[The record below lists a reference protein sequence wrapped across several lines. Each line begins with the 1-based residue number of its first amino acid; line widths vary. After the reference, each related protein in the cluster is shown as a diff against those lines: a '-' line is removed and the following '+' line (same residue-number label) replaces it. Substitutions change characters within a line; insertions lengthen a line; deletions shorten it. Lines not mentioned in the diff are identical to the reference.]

1 MKKFTTFS
9 LNKFPVLQLLIPI
22 LITVFYLILL
32 FRSTVKIL
40 FHNLAKANKLKT
52 EIIATEKEW
61 ANIKSLENKIL
72 LAKEKIDNYEK
83 KLPREKDI
91 PTILEYLSDS
101 ARKFNVRIVEIK
113 PIKQGKNNKKQN
125 SIYYTVPISL
135 KAECG
140 YHQLGRF
147 LNKLEKANRFMKIN
161 DIEIEATSSRGNMLE
176 VHLIIATYVMS
187 PR

>member
-9 LNKFPVLQLLIPI
+9 LDKFPVLQFLIPI
-22 LITVFYLILL
+22 LITICYLIL
-32 FRSTVKIL
+32 FFPPTVKIC
-40 FHNLAKANKLKT
+40 FQNLAKANKLKA
-52 EIIATEKEW
+52 EIIVTEEEW
-61 ANIKSLENKIL
+61 ANIRSLENKIL
-72 LAKEKIDNYEK
+72 LAKKKIDNYEK

-101 ARKFNVRIVEIK
+101 AKEFNVRIVEIK
-113 PIKQGKNNKKQN
+113 PIKQGKDNKAQD

-135 KAECG
+135 RAECS

-161 DIEIEATSSRGNMLE
+161 DIEVAATTSRGNVLE
-176 VHLIIATYVMS
+176 VRLIIATYVMN
-187 PR
+187 PG